1 MKNRN
6 LLKAII
12 LFLII
17 LFFFTL
23 VFMIYLIKISS
34 NNSQVASI
42 KNEEPESAKE
52 VIEISKSEFLK
63 EEDNKIYLKFS
74 ENLYDDNGNSNESYF
89 NKLIDELKP
98 LYKNRSFNLID
109 ETKNINIYIKYL
121 ENDNKYTIIINGTEN
136 YFKQV
141 NGKNYADVRNVSIA
155 DKTVMYTKN
164 EILIGLVARDM
175 SPGLLRDVLIDEKV
189 LENGYISYNDDKF
202 RFRTTLI
209 KTVRNIIFTEKYDD
223 DIIVNVNMKT
233 PLKQILELYPD
244 NVFGSLNENYLG
256 YLTKDYYYFFYDDE
270 VSVYGYTY
278 DDETKFEKYLTEYLE
293 SKDLDQFVNSL
304 QKGLKYYDYCEY
316 DPEIGKAHI
325 MYSNRG
331 FEINIEEN
339 NPKGIVLY
347 SNYHFTDTTREYL
360 EKGLITLKAN
370 EDSVEKIEKE
380 RRNNR

>member
-98 LYKNRSFNLID
+98 LYKNTSFNLID
-109 ETKNINIYIKYL
+109 ETKNINIYIKYS

-223 DIIVNVNMKT
+223 DIIVT
-233 PLKQILELYPD
+233 R
-244 NVFGSLNENYLG
+244 S
-256 YLTKDYYYFFYDDE
+256 T
-270 VSVYGYTY
+270 S
-278 DDETKFEKYLTEYLE
+278 
-293 SKDLDQFVNSL
+293 NSSA
-304 QKGLKYYDYCEY
+304 C
-316 DPEIGKAHI
+316 
-325 MYSNRG
+325 SR
-331 FEINIEEN
+331 
-339 NPKGIVLY
+339 
-347 SNYHFTDTTREYL
+347 
-360 EKGLITLKAN
+360 
-370 EDSVEKIEKE
+370 
-380 RRNNR
+380 

>member
-189 LENGYISYNDDKF
+189 LENGYISYN
-202 RFRTTLI
+202 
-209 KTVRNIIFTEKYDD
+209 
-223 DIIVNVNMKT
+223 
-233 PLKQILELYPD
+233 
-244 NVFGSLNENYLG
+244 ENYLG

-347 SNYHFTDTTREYL
+347 SNYHFTDTTREYV